1 MVLWLYV
8 YDNYD
13 CPKYKSPKF
22 HAVLELLES
31 REAHVACCTG
41 HLNAKVQ
48 DNCGFEHRESR
59 SLLLDGRILVTSKTC
74 AYKSQ
79 RGSLHI
85 IPMLGRQEQGDQDQP
100 LLHGILSQPLIPIE
114 INLQYPQDSHNRHH
128 GAWQTWYNYFKDKM
142 AHKTS
147 G

>member
-1 MVLWLYV
+1 M

-13 CPKYKSPKF
+13 CAKSKSPKF
-22 HAVLELLES
+22 HVVLELLES
-31 REAHVACCTG
+31 REEAHVACCTG

-48 DNCGFEHRESR
+48 DSCGLEHRESR

-85 IPMLGRQEQGDQDQP
+85 IPIQAGR
-100 LLHGILSQPLIPIE
+100 SRE
-114 INLQYPQDSHNRHH
+114 IRSSRPAFASWDPVSASDSHRN
-128 GAWQTWYNYFKDKM
+128 
-142 AHKTS
+142 
-147 G
+147 

>member
-1 MVLWLYV
+1 M

-13 CPKYKSPKF
+13 CAKYKSPKF
-22 HAVLELLES
+22 HVVLELLES
-31 REAHVACCTG
+31 REPHVACCTG

-59 SLLLDGRILVTSKTC
+59 SLLLDGRILVTTKTC

-85 IPMLGRQEQGDQDQP
+85 IPIQAGR
-100 LLHGILSQPLIPIE
+100 SRE
-114 INLQYPQDSHNRHH
+114 IRSSRPAFASWDPVSASDSHRN
-128 GAWQTWYNYFKDKM
+128 
-142 AHKTS
+142 
-147 G
+147 